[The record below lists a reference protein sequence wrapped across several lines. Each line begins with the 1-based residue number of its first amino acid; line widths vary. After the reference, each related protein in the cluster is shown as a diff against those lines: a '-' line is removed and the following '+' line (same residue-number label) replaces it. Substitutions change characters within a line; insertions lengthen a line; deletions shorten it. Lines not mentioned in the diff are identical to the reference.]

1 MGDVSYFIDLAVF
14 GVVQGLTEFLPVSSS
29 GHLVIA
35 QELLGYKPEGIAL
48 EITLHLATLL
58 AVLIFY
64 WRRIVYIVFRNR
76 DKLGWLLF
84 IAKILVATVPAA
96 LVGLLFKDQIEA
108 LFESFRMVGFA
119 LLFTALVLASTLL
132 ARKRGKTLAEIG
144 FGAALL
150 IGCAQA
156 IAIVPGVSRSGM
168 TIAVALW
175 FGIMNKDAAAFS
187 FILSIPAIAGA
198 GLLTATDFV
207 SLDVPVIPLA
217 VSFLLALIT
226 GVLAIFIVVKA
237 LENKRFAYFAIY
249 CGIIGISVLAV
260 SYFFP
265 GLIS

>member
-1 MGDVSYFIDLAVF
+1 MTDLYYFIDLAIY
-14 GVVQGLTEFLPVSSS
+14 GIIQGLTEFLPVSSS

-64 WRRIVYIVFRNR
+64 WRRIIDIIFRNR

-96 LVGLLFKDQIEA
+96 LVGLFFKDQIEA
-108 LFESFRMVGFA
+108 LFESFQMVGFA
-119 LLFTALVLASTLL
+119 LLFTSLVLASTLL
-132 ARKRGKTLAEIG
+132 ARNRGKALAEIG

-156 IAIVPGVSRSGM
+156 IAIVPGISRSGM

-175 FGIMNKDAAAFS
+175 LGVVSEDAAAFS

-198 GLLTATDFV
+198 GLLSAKDFIA
-207 SLDVPVIPLA
+207 LDVPAIPLA
-217 VSFLLALIT
+217 ISFLLALLT
-226 GVLAIFIVVKA
+226 GVLAIFVVVKA
-237 LENKRFAYFAIY
+237 LKTRRFVYFAIY
-249 CGIIGISVLAV
+249 CALAGMAVLTV
-260 SYFFP
+260 SFFFP
-265 GLIS
+265 QIL